1 MCYESLTARMGRGL
15 SIKGR
20 KHKPEQI
27 IKKLREAD
35 MMLATAKPIC

>member
-1 MCYESLTARMGRGL
+1 MKS
-15 SIKGR
+15 K

-35 MMLATAKPIC
+35 VMLAAGKTIG